1 MTLLLRIHGLQK
13 SFGAR
18 RLLNIAQL
26 EIATASATVLTGA
39 NGAGKTTLLRIL
51 AGLDTAQVEAVH
63 WCEVPVTLTPYA
75 PILRANVL
83 YVHQRPVM
91 FSGSVEANVGYGLAA
106 RGMASAVMRPLVEH
120 AMQWAGI
127 THLRG
132 TRSVHW
138 SGGERQRVALARAR
152 VLRPQLLLLDE
163 PSANLDGRAREQVM
177 ALIPTLLAEGSS
189 VIMACHDRDLIGIC
203 GVQRLKLMDGRLQV
217 RAVPLIQ
224 DTLAQPDFF

>member
-1 MTLLLRIHGLQK
+1 MSILLRVRGLQK
-13 SFGAR
+13 RFGT
-18 RLLNIAQL
+18 RLLLDIAQL

-39 NGAGKTTLLRIL
+39 NGAGKTTLLRVL
-51 AGLDTAQVEAVH
+51 GGLDSAQVGTAQ
-63 WCEVPVTLTPYA
+63 WRGSPVTLTPYA
-75 PILRANVL
+75 PILRASIL
-83 YVHQRPVM
+83 YVHQRPLM
-91 FSGSVEANVGYGLAA
+91 FCGSVETNVGYGLAA
-106 RGMASAVMRPLVEH
+106 RGIASAVMRPLVEE

-127 THLRG
+127 MHLRG

-163 PSANLDGRAREQVM
+163 PSANLDGQAREQVM

-189 VIMACHDRDLIGIC
+189 VIMACHDRDLIGID

-217 RAVPLIQ
+217 RAAVSIQ
-224 DTLAQPDFF
+224 DRFS